1 MEDIIDII
9 KGYAAKLRET
19 VSVDE
24 LMGTE
29 GMIRQT
35 YYDAFNLILND
46 FEMGNRTKQPPQNEV
61 NALISFG
68 NMMCYTLCLRAIHQ
82 TQLNPTISFC
92 TLRVSD
98 VIPWHWILRK
108 FLNL

>member
-1 MEDIIDII
+1 MIAQKFIEAAAYNMVKNLQYYNRRGKDMEEVMELI
-9 KGYAAKLRET
+9 KGYASKLSET
-19 VSVDE
+19 ASIQE

-46 FEMGNRTKQPPQNEV
+46 FEMGNRTKQSPLNEV

-68 NMMCYTLCLRAIHQ
+68 NMC
-82 TQLNPTISFC
+82 
-92 TLRVSD
+92 
-98 VIPWHWILRK
+98 VIRCV
-108 FLNL
+108 